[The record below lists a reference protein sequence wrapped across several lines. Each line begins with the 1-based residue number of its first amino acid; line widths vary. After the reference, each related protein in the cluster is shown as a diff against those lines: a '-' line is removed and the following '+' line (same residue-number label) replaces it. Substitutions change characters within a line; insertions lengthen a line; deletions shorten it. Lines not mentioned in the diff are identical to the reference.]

1 MIVFIFLKG
10 AIIGF
15 CYLIYR
21 DMYIEEKKKKT
32 IENKVKERLKKKE
45 INDIQKNEK
54 ENGSEKDNKK

>member
-1 MIVFIFLKG
+1 
-10 AIIGF
+10 
-15 CYLIYR
+15 
-21 DMYIEEKKKKT
+21 MYIEEKKKKT